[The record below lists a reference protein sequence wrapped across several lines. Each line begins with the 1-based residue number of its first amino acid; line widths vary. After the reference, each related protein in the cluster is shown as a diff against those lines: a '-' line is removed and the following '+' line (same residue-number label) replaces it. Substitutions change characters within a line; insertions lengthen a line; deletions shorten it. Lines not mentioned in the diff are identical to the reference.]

1 MYTIFFN
8 TFIYNKSSIPLLLI
22 YLVISYFFYL
32 EEASFWAISV
42 KIEPIV
48 LTTYPNCPHES
59 KVINII
65 QILSFADYGVISPNP
80 TVLIFITVKYRAL
93 IYLSCQ
99 GESYNF
105 YACIHVFSVTLLA
118 VISFQAIKWN
128 THELKCAFIKI
139 ITNIFINT

>member
-1 MYTIFFN
+1 M
-8 TFIYNKSSIPLLLI
+8 
-22 YLVISYFFYL
+22 
-32 EEASFWAISV
+32 

-59 KVINII
+59 KVIKITYT
-65 QILSFADYGVISPNP
+65 LSFADYGVISPNP

-105 YACIHVFSVTLLA
+105 YACIHVLSVTLLT
-118 VISFQAIKWN
+118 VISFQAIK
-128 THELKCAFIKI
+128 
-139 ITNIFINT
+139 